1 MNKPTLIEK
10 PSVTL
15 YSEATRITLLFF
27 IYKKT

>member
-15 YSEATRITLLFF
+15 YSEATRRATRVAQACF
-27 IYKKT
+27 